1 MRESRAD
8 DGKREVSGR
17 TTVIVIVIVIVS
29 LIPSLGDVDN
39 KMITRIAL
47 AWVPSWQIME
57 ELLA

>member
-17 TTVIVIVIVIVS
+17 TTVIVIVIVS